1 MFGLALGVPVAAV
14 AQTPTD
20 LNVGLAA
27 VSLTSS
33 GGQSQLS
40 LTTVGQSILPG
51 TGNPL
56 YLSIGFYQSPSWSV
70 EPGGSL
76 NFISSNGSTLALFQG
91 NLSLPYYAEGGYGHK
106 GVYFAPRVGI
116 TVLHASSSG
125 GGSSSNTS
133 QVFVGVGVGY
143 KRPLSERV
151 ATRLEVSAV
160 DGLGTTNVAQLVV
173 VSAVM
178 GLSVRLGPTGT

>member
-1 MFGLALGVPVAAV
+1 MRLVMFGLALGVPVAAV

-51 TGNPL
+51 TGN
-56 YLSIGFYQSPSWSV
+56 
-70 EPGGSL
+70 SL